1 MGTIRQQTSNDM
13 DVHLMTV
20 PTNCIIAIYI
30 SMTINE
36 IIHIAFIPLA
46 FSYDILD
53 IKFSRLG
60 E

>member
-1 MGTIRQQTSNDM
+1 MGTICQHSFDDM

-20 PTNCIIAIYI
+20 PADYITTIYI
-30 SMTINE
+30 PMTVNK
-36 IIHIAFIPLA
+36 IIYITFISLA
-46 FSYDILD
+46 ISYDILD

>member
-1 MGTIRQQTSNDM
+1 MRTIRQQTSNDV

-20 PTNCIIAIYI
+20 PANYITTIYI
-30 SMTINE
+30 PMTINE

-46 FSYDILD
+46 ISYDILD